1 MFFLRLCLFINETQ
15 RKRQRHKQREKQAP
29 CREPSAGLYPGILGS
44 PGSGPEPKADPQ
56 PLSHPGAPSNEIFS
70 KSKIFVSVITEINIF

>member
-1 MFFLRLCLFINETQ
+1 M
-15 RKRQRHKQREKQAP
+15 
-29 CREPSAGLYPGILGS
+29 GLDPRT